1 MNNKLDFL
9 IVKKLIL
16 KELINEMC
24 NKGVINFVNVS
35 NIIQKLEKDIS
46 KMKNLQENNIDM
58 KNIIVKILV

>member
-46 KMKNLQENNIDM
+46 KLKNLQENNKDM